1 MGADRYTTCPKCVHE
16 YDDAMDKLA
25 DEIRAEYP
33 KLSQAAQETLVP
45 VLAEERG
52 LKQPNQTFREDYEF
66 AHGDNDPTVQVEYK
80 GRCSECGLELKISEE
95 HTIWD
100 GEGQ

>member
-45 VLAEERG
+45 VLADERG
-52 LKQPNQTFREDYEF
+52 LEQPNQTFREDYEF